1 MGFSRQESKSG
12 LPFPSPGNLP
22 HRGIKPRSPTLQAD
36 ALLSEPPA
44 KLRINKGL
52 NSDRGD
58 GQQILKAPQLP
69 AVVTAVKEMDRE
81 V

>member
-1 MGFSRQESKSG
+1 M
-12 LPFPSPGNLP
+12 
-22 HRGIKPRSPTLQAD
+22 QAD
-36 ALLSEPPA
+36 ALLSEPPG

-52 NSDRGD
+52 NSDRGN

>member
-1 MGFSRQESKSG
+1 M
-12 LPFPSPGNLP
+12 
-22 HRGIKPRSPTLQAD
+22 QAD